1 MSESIRAEGTKKS
14 ELCELEVE
22 NVEER
27 ESHNENA
34 KYPTATTAIFQP
46 IFPREEHVMPSLRV
60 RRRRKPHPITTTM
73 DKQRA
78 TVRVITPNSTLM
90 NAMAVE

>member
-1 MSESIRAEGTKKS
+1 MNESIRAEGTIKS

-22 NVEER
+22 KVEES
-27 ESHNENA
+27 ESHNENV
-34 KYPTATTAIFQP
+34 KYPTAATAIFQP
-46 IFPREEHVMPSLRV
+46 IFPREEHVIPSLHV
-60 RRRRKPHPITTTM
+60 RRWTNAHPITTMM

-90 NAMAVE
+90 NARAVE